1 MPLSPCPD
9 AHSLHTLTS
18 LAREVGPSHRLPR
31 EGGKSS
37 ERMDGWGEASAYL
50 KGAKGLEGR
59 DGHRHLGLVV
69 IISVVIRV
77 PLVQL
82 CSKHLV
88 WMGLDGEGGAHG
100 KDLKEEGES

>member
-31 EGGKSS
+31 EWGESS
-37 ERMDGWGEASAYL
+37 ERASQRMDGWGEASAYL
-50 KGAKGLEGR
+50 EGAKGLEGR

-77 PLVQL
+77 PLMQL

-88 WMGLDGEGGAHG
+88 WMGLDGERGAH
-100 KDLKEEGES
+100 